1 MSATVKYYQS
11 VTYLGG
17 AELQNPRIHNLDTT
31 HQPTTAFIGQ
41 MYYNTDD
48 SCLYVCYQVTP
59 TVAWKKVGAG
69 GAVVQ
74 ADSGVTNPAINVASS
89 SDSTGLT
96 TYKLSV
102 QGLANSNIST
112 NAAIAWSKLATG
124 TASRLAVTNGSGVLT
139 TSPFSVAAGGTG
151 VAGNINVAGYRVT
164 NVADPID
171 GTDAI
176 NFTTLK
182 AWFSGNVDIHEP
194 CDVATTANIAL
205 TGDSV
210 PTTFDGIDLTVGGGS
225 TTRVLVWNQT
235 DPVQNG
241 IYTWNYNSSTG
252 KATMVRADDCN
263 ENTELYPGSTTYV
276 INGNTYGATGFVQKD
291 QGSGVGGAIG
301 IGSEA
306 NEWVENYSITRIN
319 AGAGLTR
326 TGNTIA
332 VNPNSTLMIDT
343 NSKVGLATVTVSTSG
358 AGASNKTPT
367 LTVDSYGRVTG
378 VEYKSIE
385 IAASGITSG
394 YFTVT
399 QGGIGTDTLTANE
412 ILVGNGTSKIKSI
425 SLSGVANNSLL
436 SYTGTGYTWI
446 SPSSLTGDYLPLA
459 GGEMGL
465 GYSGADGKGPI
476 SADILEI
483 QGLYQGIGF
492 GSASEVSGTTIV
504 ILTKIAPVG
513 LNANFATFLQLRV
526 HVTDTQMGGKSSTV
540 YIGLYINP
548 GANGGINAAKSSWSV
563 VGALDVSSVGFGT
576 QSSVTHGSYSSGYA
590 FRIVMPTSSNYR
602 FSVAV
607 LCDNLAHRNNNSSF
621 VKEIKGQTEGGWNA
635 YPGGILYG
643 WSYSDATSVGITTLT
658 KENDLFLRLSTGG
671 TVSGLV
677 YLTSGLTVSGG
688 SVTIS
693 GLGSGVVHSNSS
705 GVLSVSN
712 VSLTSEV
719 TGILPLANGGTNK
732 NLSSATNY
740 GVVYKASDGLAVTG
754 SGTANYPLVGAGT
767 STAPKWASYALP
779 ASLTA
784 NTIMTAIST
793 TAVGCTNVLPF
804 TVGIEQGGTNATT
817 VQGARTN
824 LQVPRYFSQSI
835 SNWTTQDYTV
845 THSYGTSKAIVQLY
859 EVTGT
864 GNSATYDKID
874 VGLTVTSSTIIL
886 SSAQAGIMSG
896 KNLLLT
902 AVFFES

>member
-74 ADSGVTNPAINVASS
+74 ADSSVTNPAINVASS

-343 NSKVGLATVTVSTSG
+343 NSKVGLATVTVTTSG

-367 LTVDSYGRVTG
+367 ITVDSYGRVTG

-412 ILVGNGTSKIKSI
+412 ILVGNGTNKIKSI

-446 SPSSLTGDYLPLA
+446 SPSSLTGDYLPLS
-459 GGEMGL
+459 GGVMGL
-465 GYSGADGKGPI
+465 YTNGDGMGPV
-476 SADILEI
+476 SADILETH
-483 QGLYQGIGF
+483 GLYQGIGF
-492 GSASEVSGTTIV
+492 GTYAIEYSGTTIV
-504 ILTKIAPVG
+504 LLTKIAPTSFD
-513 LNANFATFLQLRV
+513 ASHATFLQLRV

-540 YIGLYINP
+540 YIGLYLNP
-548 GANGGINAAKSSWSV
+548 NTATPAGINTAYSSWSV
-563 VGALDVSSVGFGT
+563 VGALGITSVGFCT
-576 QSSVTHGSYSSGYA
+576 QTTVKHNAQNYGYA
-590 FRIVMPTSSNYR
+590 FRIVMPSSSSYR
-602 FSVAV
+602 FSVEV
-607 LCDNLAHRNNNSSF
+607 LSDNIAQRDANF
-621 VKEIKGQTEGGWNA
+621 VKYLKGTETGYQS
-635 YPGGILYG
+635 YPNGILYG
-643 WSYSDATSVGITTLT
+643 WQTAGSITGTITELQRSDASYLP
-658 KENDLFLRLSTGG
+658 LSGG
-671 TVSGLV
+671 TV
-677 YLTSGLTVSGG
+677 TGLTTFTNGITISGG
-688 SVTIS
+688 NVTIS
-693 GLGSGVVHSNSS
+693 GLGSGVVHINSS

-732 NLSSATNY
+732 NLSGATNY

-824 LQVPRYFSQSI
+824 LQVPRYFSQPI
-835 SNWTTQDYTV
+835 TNWTTQDYTV

-874 VGLTVTSSTIIL
+874 VGLTVTTSTIIL